1 MSDSPKIMD
10 IRCVWTNLTIAAVA
24 GEVADVDGVDA
35 FPRRRLALDGTS
47 GGVLWWRRTHASLD
61 ADIVDGDVRKEAFAD
76 DPLNHEAVRSVC
88 PEHLSKQ
95 TLHWACS
102 AKYSFLSILFKLKF
116 ILLIFLSFF
125 LSLLPI
131 S

>member
-1 MSDSPKIMD
+1 MSDSLMIMD
-10 IRCVWTNLTIAAVA
+10 IRGVWINLTIAAVA

-47 GGVLWWRRTHASLD
+47 GGVLWWRRTNASLD

-76 DPLNHEAVRSVC
+76 DPLNHEAVRSIR

-102 AKYSFLSILFKLKF
+102 PIPSFL
-116 ILLIFLSFF
+116 FF
-125 LSLLPI
+125 LN
-131 S
+131 